1 MFALRTG
8 KIVQSGK
15 SQKTISSSNRT
26 VYVLTKFKFFVQYRQ
41 KYLTYESESITIS
54 EYGNSD
60 EFAVFRAYCM
70 NFMCLYCSLH
80 IICTRPVRFCEGQ
93 LYFLSFRKSSFD
105 CGVFGR
111 FFPFIMNEWTFP
123 ARAKSFRRHSVIGR
137 IVFSDR
143 KWTQLHKVVWVP

>member
-1 MFALRTG
+1 MLEITQLTYTAIIGFL
-8 KIVQSGK
+8 IVVILGP
-15 SQKTISSSNRT
+15 IFIPM
-26 VYVLTKFKFFVQYRQ
+26 LTKFKFFVQYRQ
-41 KYLTYESESITIS
+41 KYLTYGSESITIS
-54 EYGNSD
+54 KYGNSD

-111 FFPFIMNEWTFP
+111 FFPFIMNE
-123 ARAKSFRRHSVIGR
+123 
-137 IVFSDR
+137 
-143 KWTQLHKVVWVP
+143 